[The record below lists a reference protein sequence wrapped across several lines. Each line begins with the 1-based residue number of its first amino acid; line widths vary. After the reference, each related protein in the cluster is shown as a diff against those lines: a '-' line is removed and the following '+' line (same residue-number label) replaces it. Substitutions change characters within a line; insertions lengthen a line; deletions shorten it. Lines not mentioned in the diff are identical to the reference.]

1 MYGCEVI
8 DDSAMSARVRRD
20 GLPAADIGN
29 GGQQRI
35 FDEAALTDHFATL
48 TASLSGAFAGYPK
61 DYQRVDQ
68 KTRPVIDQLGAFSGR
83 HVVEIGSNFGM
94 YSLLMSG
101 IAKSVTALEPNE
113 PIHRTSL
120 HWKAFFEDKGFDF
133 SNVDF
138 VNQGVAHAVEVD
150 YDALLMTLVLY
161 HLTNEEIDRLIED
174 AKTKCE
180 VAIVQCR
187 PGRGLARDR
196 GSFGG
201 YLSQTDRF
209 DGLYDIAGNIRFLRA
224 LGMKDISVSVS
235 SELHWNEVF
244 PVLVGRR

>member
-1 MYGCEVI
+1 MQGCEAI
-8 DDSAMSARVRRD
+8 DERAMSAGALR
-20 GLPAADIGN
+20 GGIPAAGEGN
-29 GGQQRI
+29 GGGPRV
-35 FDEAALTDHFATL
+35 FDEAALTQHFAAL
-48 TASLSGAFAGYPK
+48 TASLSGSFAGYPK

-68 KTRPVIDQLGAFSGR
+68 KTRPVIEQLGAFSGR

-101 IAKSVTALEPNE
+101 IARHVTALEPNGS
-113 PIHRTSL
+113 IHRTSL
-120 HWKAFFEDKGFDF
+120 HWKAFFEDRGFAF
-133 SNVDF
+133 PNVDF
-138 VNQGVAHAVEVD
+138 VNEGAMHATGVD

-161 HLTNEEIDRLIED
+161 HLNNDEIDRLIED
-174 AKTKCE
+174 ARGKCE

-209 DGLYDIAGNIRFLRA
+209 DGLYDIAGNIRFLHA
-224 LGMKDISVSVS
+224 LGLKNVSVSVS